1 MQMKEKDKA
10 TKKQAGLMTLFKLLV
25 FVAVIWT
32 LCFQLNNVDWEHAK
46 GLDIKHWWALVLA
59 FLLLVPNLWMEFLKW
74 KIITN
79 PLQVETK
86 LVKNAFWAGVASG
99 FMSPNGWGNFLG
111 RLIYFQ
117 KRQTI
122 YIIFSTAL
130 ANLSQ
135 LIPTLLFGL
144 FAVLLKYGNSN
155 SLGLLTAAGAIC
167 ILALYFFGD
176 YLLPKRRSRFL
187 FIRRLQS
194 IRGRYQNLKWPFLAF
209 SSIRFLVFSLQY
221 VLLFV
226 TFGYEDFWFLI
237 TQIWLI
243 YLFTS
248 FIPSLWSG
256 KVLIRETAALFVF
269 SGTLV
274 SVPDIIVSSIIIYL
288 INIALPAFMS
298 SFIWLPKRKK

>member
-1 MQMKEKDKA
+1 MKEKDKA
-10 TKKQAGLMTLFKLLV
+10 TKKRAGFITLLKLMV

-32 LCFQLNNVDWEHAK
+32 LYFQLRNVDWEHAK
-46 GLDIKHWWALVLA
+46 GLDISHWWALVLA
-59 FLLLVPNLWMEFLKW
+59 FLLLAPNLWMEFLKW
-74 KIITN
+74 KWITK
-79 PLQVETK
+79 PLQVDSS
-86 LVKNAFWAGVASG
+86 LVTNAFWAGVASG

-135 LIPTLLFGL
+135 LIPTLVFGL

-155 SLGLLTAAGAIC
+155 TLWLITSVGTVLILL
-167 ILALYFFGD
+167 LYFFGD
-176 YLLPKRRSRFL
+176 YLLPKKRSRVTFV
-187 FIRRLQS
+187 RRLQS

-209 SSIRFLVFSLQY
+209 SFIRFLVFSLQY
-221 VLLFV
+221 ALLFV
-226 TFGYEDFWFLI
+226 AFGYEDFWFLL
-237 TQIWLI
+237 TQIWLV

-248 FIPSLWSG
+248 FVPSLWSG

-269 SGTLV
+269 AGTVV
-274 SVPDIIVSSIIIYL
+274 STPDVIVSSILIYL
-288 INIALPAFMS
+288 MNIALPAFMS

>member
-1 MQMKEKDKA
+1 MKEEAKA
-10 TKKQAGLMTLFKLLV
+10 TKKRAGLITLFKLLV
-25 FVAVIWT
+25 FAAVIWT
-32 LCFQLNNVDWEHAK
+32 LYFQLRNVDWERAK
-46 GLDIKHWWALVLA
+46 GLDIKHWWALALS

-74 KIITN
+74 KKITD
-79 PLQVETK
+79 PLHVEPK
-86 LVKNAFWAGVASG
+86 LVTNAFWAGVASG

-144 FAVLLKYGNSN
+144 FAVVLKYGHSN
-155 SLGLLTAAGAIC
+155 SLWITTSLGAAVILL
-167 ILALYFFGD
+167 LYFFGD
-176 YLLPKRRSRFL
+176 YLLPQRRSRIPFV
-187 FIRRLQS
+187 RRLQS
-194 IRGRYQNLKWPFLAF
+194 IRGRYQNLKWPFLLF
-209 SSIRFLVFSLQY
+209 STIRFLVFSLQY

-226 TFGYEDFWFLI
+226 TFGYEDFWFLV

-269 SGTLV
+269 AGTAV
-274 SVPDIIVSSIIIYL
+274 SVPDVIVSSIIIYL

>member
-1 MQMKEKDKA
+1 
-10 TKKQAGLMTLFKLLV
+10 MTFIKLLA
-25 FVAVIWT
+25 FVAVIWS
-32 LCFQLNNVDWEHAK
+32 LYVQLSKVDWEHAT
-46 GLDIKHWWALVLA
+46 GLEIKHWWALVLA
-59 FLLLVPNLWMEFLKW
+59 FLLLIPNLWLEFLKW
-74 KIITN
+74 KRITK
-79 PLQVETK
+79 PLNVADK

-111 RLIYFQ
+111 RLIFFQ
-117 KRQTI
+117 KRETI

-144 FAVLLKYGNSN
+144 FAALVTYGNSN
-155 SLGLLTAAGAIC
+155 SVWIATASGSLI
-167 ILALYFFGD
+167 ILVGYFYGD
-176 YLLPKRRSRFL
+176 YLLPKKRSSFT
-187 FIRRLQS
+187 FVRRLQS
-194 IRGRYQNLKWPFLAF
+194 IRGRYQNLKRPFLAL
-209 SSIRFLVFSLQY
+209 SLVRFAVFSLQY

-226 TFGYEDFWFLI
+226 TFGYEDFWFLLI
-237 TQIWLI
+237 NIWLI

-248 FIPSLWSG
+248 FVPSLWSG

-269 SGTLV
+269 SGTIV
-274 SVPDIIVSSIIIYL
+274 SAPDVIVSSIIIYL

>member
-1 MQMKEKDKA
+1 
-10 TKKQAGLMTLFKLLV
+10 MTLFKLLV
-25 FVAVIWT
+25 FAAVIWT
-32 LCFQLNNVDWEHAK
+32 LYFQLNNVDWEHAK

-59 FLLLVPNLWMEFLKW
+59 FLLLIPNLWMEFLKW

-79 PLQVETK
+79 PLHVEIK

-155 SLGLLTAAGAIC
+155 SLGLLTSGGAIC

-187 FIRRLQS
+187 FVRRLQS
-194 IRGRYQNLKWPFLAF
+194 IHGRYQTLKWPFLFF
-209 SSIRFLVFSLQY
+209 SVIRFLVFSLQY

-226 TFGYEDFWFLI
+226 TFGYEDFWVLL

-248 FIPSLWSG
+248 FVPSLWSG

-269 SGTLV
+269 SGTIV
-274 SVPDIIVSSIIIYL
+274 SVPDVIVSSIIIYL

-298 SFIWLPKRKK
+298 SFIWLPKKR

>member
-1 MQMKEKDKA
+1 
-10 TKKQAGLMTLFKLLV
+10 MTFFKLLV
-25 FVAVIWT
+25 FVAVIGT
-32 LCFQLNNVDWEHAK
+32 LYFQLNNVDWEHAK
-46 GLDIKHWWALVLA
+46 GLEIKHWWALVLA
-59 FLLLVPNLWMEFLKW
+59 FLLLIPNLWMEFLKW

-79 PLQVETK
+79 PMHVEMK

-144 FAVLLKYGNSN
+144 FAVLLKYGDSN
-155 SLGLLTAAGAIC
+155 SIWLFTSAGAIC
-167 ILALYFFGD
+167 ILAFYFFGD
-176 YLLPKRRSRFL
+176 YLLPQKRSRFQ
-187 FIRRLQS
+187 FVRRLQS
-194 IRGRYQNLKWPFLAF
+194 IRGRYQSLKWPFLTF
-209 SSIRFLVFSLQY
+209 SIIRFLVFSLQY

-226 TFGYEDFWFLI
+226 TFGYEDFWFLL